1 MSLRYEKIPKI
12 ASAFLLCPFYPF
24 YHAGFYF
31 LNAILV
37 LPELYSVHQ
46 MRMSAMIQKSNFF
59 FVLVHEEFVVL
70 FRLLLLLLVIASS
83 HFFHFVRM
91 IVAEIEAHCLQ
102 CADVLL
108 FQLFDAFPLALLS
121 SMDLPIHL
129 VSYLEDDLAYAQ
141 LDKLHY
147 QYRHACLAETLEVLC
162 AFLVEVAME
171 NNSCLACFF
180 LMVVPMVDTSLLDHA
195 LTLHQHV

>member
-1 MSLRYEKIPKI
+1 MSLRYGKIPKI

-91 IVAEIEAHCLQ
+91 IVAELEAHCLR

-108 FQLFDAFPLALLS
+108 FQLFDAFPLDLLS
-121 SMDLPIHL
+121 SMDQPIHL

>member
-1 MSLRYEKIPKI
+1 MSLRYGKIPKI

-37 LPELYSVHQ
+37 LPKLYSVHQ
-46 MRMSAMIQKSNFF
+46 MMMSAMIQKSNFF

-70 FRLLLLLLVIASS
+70 FRLLRLLLVIASS

-91 IVAEIEAHCLQ
+91 IVAELEARCPR

>member
-1 MSLRYEKIPKI
+1 MSLRYGKIPKI

-24 YHAGFYF
+24 YHVGFYF

-37 LPELYSVHQ
+37 LPELYSAHQ
-46 MRMSAMIQKSNFF
+46 MKMSAMIQKSNFF
-59 FVLVHEEFVVL
+59 FVLVHEEFVVF
-70 FRLLLLLLVIASS
+70 FRLLLLLLGIASS

-91 IVAEIEAHCLQ
+91 IVAELEAHCLR

>member
-1 MSLRYEKIPKI
+1 MSLRYGKIPKI

-31 LNAILV
+31 LNAISV

-70 FRLLLLLLVIASS
+70 FRLLRLLLVIASS

-147 QYRHACLAETLEVLC
+147 QYHHACLVETLEVLG

>member
-1 MSLRYEKIPKI
+1 MSLRYGKIPKI

-37 LPELYSVHQ
+37 LPELYSVRQ
-46 MRMSAMIQKSNFF
+46 RRMSAMIQKSNFF
-59 FVLVHEEFVVL
+59 FVLVHGEFVVL

-91 IVAEIEAHCLQ
+91 IVAEIEVHCLQ

>member
-1 MSLRYEKIPKI
+1 MSLRYGKIPKI

-24 YHAGFYF
+24 DHAGFYF

-37 LPELYSVHQ
+37 LPELYSVRQ
-46 MRMSAMIQKSNFF
+46 RRMSAMIQKSNFF

-147 QYRHACLAETLEVLC
+147 QCRHACLVETLAVLC

>member
-1 MSLRYEKIPKI
+1 MSLRYGKSPKI
-12 ASAFLLCPFYPF
+12 ASAFLLCPSCPF

-37 LPELYSVHQ
+37 LPELYFVHQ

-70 FRLLLLLLVIASS
+70 FRLLRLLLVIASS
-83 HFFHFVRM
+83 HFFHFV
-91 IVAEIEAHCLQ
+91 IVAELETHCPH
-102 CADVLL
+102 CAADVLL
-108 FQLFDAFPLALLS
+108 FQRLDAFPLALLS

-147 QYRHACLAETLEVLC
+147 QYHHACLVETLEVLG

-171 NNSCLACFF
+171 NNSYLACFF
-180 LMVVPMVDTSLLDHA
+180 LMGVPMVDTSLLDHA

>member
-1 MSLRYEKIPKI
+1 MSLRYGKIPKI

-70 FRLLLLLLVIASS
+70 FRLLRLLLVIASS

-91 IVAEIEAHCLQ
+91 IVAETHCPH
-102 CADVLL
+102 CAADVLL

-147 QYRHACLAETLEVLC
+147 QYHHACLVETLEVLG

-171 NNSCLACFF
+171 NNSYLACFF
-180 LMVVPMVDTSLLDHA
+180 LMGVPMVDTSLLDHA

>member
-1 MSLRYEKIPKI
+1 MSLRYGKIPKI

-91 IVAEIEAHCLQ
+91 IVAETHCPH
-102 CADVLL
+102 CAAGVLL

>member
-1 MSLRYEKIPKI
+1 MSLRYGKIPKI

-91 IVAEIEAHCLQ
+91 IVAELVAYCLQ

-108 FQLFDAFPLALLS
+108 FPLFDAFPLALLS

-180 LMVVPMVDTSLLDHA
+180 LMVAPMVDTSLLDHA

>member
-1 MSLRYEKIPKI
+1 MSLRYGKIPKI

>member
-1 MSLRYEKIPKI
+1 MSLRYGKIPKI

-91 IVAEIEAHCLQ
+91 IVAEIEAHYLQ